1 MCQDKDLVI
10 LFRRVVKLRTD
21 LEEQIHQLPE
31 GMDDDDDLYESM
43 QAEEDEA
50 PKEPEGSM
58 LSDAE
63 VPEPAPEFL
72 KRRTCPSSLET
83 IDSPPGAITPASTKP
98 SEIFE
103 VPEEMTEE
111 QKLELAAVLLKIQSL
126 EMQRLP
132 QSSLQKCIYCSMT
145 AMVSLWGVIN
155 LS

>member
-1 MCQDKDLVI
+1 MCQDKDLAI

-21 LEEQIHQLPE
+21 LEEQIHQLPQR
-31 GMDDDDDLYESM
+31 MDDDDDLYETM

-58 LSDAE
+58 LADAE
-63 VPEPAPEFL
+63 VPGPAPDFL
-72 KRRTCPSSLET
+72 KRRSCPSSFE
-83 IDSPPGAITPASTKP
+83 IDSPPAAITPASTKP

-126 EMQRLP
+126 EIQHFP
-132 QSSLQKCIYCSMT
+132 QSSLQKCIYCNMT
-145 AMVSLWGVIN
+145 AMVFLCGVIN